1 LLFNVCANAELAS
14 RYQYGMSSEE
24 VTIRPGELRVAIS
37 NAVVQLH
44 REHYGKG
51 PTRAKTYIMD
61 DLVVVVMRGGST
73 RLEETL
79 TRAGEAERVRN
90 IRQAFQD
97 SLHNVFVQ
105 RIEELT
111 GQRVEA
117 FLSQSTMEP
126 DVSVEL
132 FLLEGPA
139 APG

>member
-1 LLFNVCANAELAS
+1 LFSNVFANAELAR
-14 RYQYGMSSEE
+14 RYHPSMSYEE

-51 PTRAKTYIMD
+51 PTRAKTYIAD
-61 DLVVVVMRGGST
+61 NLVVVVMRGGST
-73 RLEETL
+73 KLEETL

-111 GQRVEA
+111 GQRVEV
-117 FLSQSTMEP
+117 FLSQSTMDP

-132 FLLEGPA
+132 FLMEGPVA
-139 APG
+139 LA